1 LAKEDYYDVL
11 GVPRGASADEVKK
24 AYRKLARELHPDV
37 NKAPDAEERFKTIN
51 EAYSVLG
58 DPERRAKYDQY
69 GHSAFDNAGQGG
81 FGDFGGFGGFGGFDD
96 LGDIFS
102 EFFGG
107 GFGARQTNRP
117 QRGADLR
124 YDMTI
129 EFEEAAFGTEKEISI
144 PRTEICSHCHGN
156 QAEPGTPI
164 TTCPECN
171 GSGQVRYVQ
180 QTPLGQFASTRICS
194 RCSGEGKTFETPCK
208 VCHGSGTQRKMS
220 KITVSIPAG
229 IDDGQSLRLGGR
241 GESGL
246 RGGPPGDLLVLVRVK
261 PHEYFRREGRNVVC
275 EAPISFVQ
283 ASLGD
288 EIQVPTLEGNV
299 SVRIP
304 EGTQSGKTFRLRNK
318 GIKDVRGSGRGDQL
332 VKIKVLTPEKL
343 TARQKELLREFAKE
357 GGGELPEESKG
368 FFERM
373 KDALR

>member
-1 LAKEDYYDVL
+1 MAKEDYYDVL
-11 GVPRGASADEVKK
+11 GVPRGASGDEVKK
-24 AYRKLARELHPDV
+24 AYRNLAKELHPDV
-37 NKAPDAEERFKTIN
+37 NKAPDAEEKFKTIN
-51 EAYSVLG
+51 EAYAVLG
-58 DPERRAKYDQY
+58 DPERREKYDKF
-69 GHSAFDNAGQGG
+69 GHSAFENAGQGG
-81 FGDFGGFGGFGGFDD
+81 FGDFGGFGGFDD

-107 GFGARQTNRP
+107 GFGTRQTNRP

-129 EFEEAAFGTEKEISI
+129 EFEEAAFGTEKDISI
-144 PRTEICSHCHGN
+144 PRTEICGHCHGN

-164 TTCPECN
+164 KTCSECN
-171 GSGQVRYVQ
+171 GSGQVRYIQ
-180 QTPLGQFASTRICS
+180 QTPLGQFASTRTCS
-194 RCSGEGKTFETPCK
+194 RCRGEGKTFETPCS

-220 KITVSIPAG
+220 TINVKIPAG

-241 GESGL
+241 GESGY

-261 PHEYFRREGRNVVC
+261 SHEYFRREGRNVVL
-275 EAPISFVQ
+275 EVPISFVQ

-288 EIQVPTLEGNV
+288 DIQVPTLEGNV
-299 SVRIP
+299 NLRVP
-304 EGTQSGKTFRLRNK
+304 EGTQSGKVFRLRNK

-343 TARQKELLREFAKE
+343 TARQKDLLREFAKE
-357 GGGELPEESKG
+357 GGGDLPEESKG
-368 FFERM
+368 FFERV